1 MPGAMS
7 NRPEKVPSP
16 AQELAQTVI
25 RALALGSAVEVD
37 GLGIFYPDRSRGCR
51 FEPRLPQVFLA
62 YVEEDRPLA
71 EWLYEALET
80 EGFTPWMD
88 VRRLLAGQ
96 NWPRAIEAAI
106 ETSDFFVACFSS
118 RSVSKRGGF
127 QAEIRYALD
136 CARRIPLDDIFVVPV
151 RLDTCRV
158 PRAVQKELQYIDLF
172 PDRERGL
179 RRLTAAMRG
188 RSRFTI

>member
-1 MPGAMS
+1 MS
-7 NRPEKVPSP
+7 NHAIHPCSP
-16 AQELAQTVI
+16 AQELAYMVI
-25 RALALGSAVEVD
+25 HALARGLAVEVD
-37 GLGIFYPDRSRGCR
+37 GLGIFYPDASHGCR
-51 FEPRLPQVFLA
+51 FEPAKPQVFLA
-62 YVEEDRPLA
+62 YVEEDRAAA

-80 EGFTPWMD
+80 EGFSPWMD
-88 VRRLLAGQ
+88 TRKLLPGQ

-118 RSVSKRGGF
+118 RSVNKRGGF

-151 RLDTCRV
+151 RLDGCRV

-172 PDRERGL
+172 PDRDRGL
-179 RRLTAAMRG
+179 RRLSAALR
-188 RSRFTI
+188 RKNRF

>member
-1 MPGAMS
+1 MS
-7 NRPEKVPSP
+7 NCLGNDSLP
-16 AQELAQTVI
+16 AQELARMVV
-25 RALALGSAVEVD
+25 RALAQGKAVEVD
-37 GLGIFYPDRSRGCR
+37 GLGIFYPDVSRGCR

-62 YVEEDRPLA
+62 YVEEDRQIA

-88 VRRLLAGQ
+88 VRKLLPGQ

-118 RSVSKRGGF
+118 RSVTKRGGF

-136 CARRIPLDDIFVVPV
+136 CARRIPLDDIFVVPI
-151 RLDTCRV
+151 RLDACRV

-179 RRLTAAMRG
+179 RRLTAALRG
-188 RSRFTI
+188 RNRFAD